1 MKNISSSMNRIF
13 TLGSFNHSSSP
24 KPESRRQLPIQS
36 FPENN
41 VEPRIDIHSIEY
53 DFPLEKKATTKVAE
67 PGSVGERLSVSVQ
80 TRASEP
86 TYQDSASRESESPK
100 PLSNPTSAVMDS
112 TEEVSG
118 FSVESFFDSIRFG
131 ESSSLKLHIESG
143 FKGSQERLVDAGK
156 YNAFD
161 YAMHCKNFDA
171 LMALAPTVKASNIIE
186 ALEKNPLF
194 IHEYRSFSMQ
204 LFNALN

>member
-13 TLGSFNHSSSP
+13 TLGSFSHSSSP
-24 KPESRRQLPIQS
+24 KPESRRQLTIQS

-53 DFPLEKKATTKVAE
+53 DFPLEKKARSKVAE
-67 PGSVGERLSVSVQ
+67 LGPIEERLSVSVQ
-80 TRASEP
+80 TCASEP
-86 TYQDSASRESESPK
+86 TYQDSFSTESKTPK
-100 PLSNPTSAVMDS
+100 TMSNPESVMMDA
-112 TEEVSG
+112 TEDESG
-118 FSVESFFDSIRFG
+118 FSVDSFFDSIRFG
-131 ESSSLKLHIESG
+131 DSFSLKLHIESG
-143 FKGSQERLVDAGK
+143 FKGNQETMSGTEK

-171 LMALAPTVKASNIIE
+171 LMSLAPTVKASHIIE
-186 ALEKNPLF
+186 ALEKNPTF
-194 IHEYRSFSMQ
+194 IHEYRPFSMQ